1 MANDSE
7 SILQLPWCGESITP
21 LLGTAVNSFKKST
34 GADSA
39 KLHSRLVGRLLF
51 SPACTLG
58 TTWSSV
64 FYSLLSSSALSRC
77 SELGLWRD
85 SESSYCTASSTDP
98 GMSQGTPTTL
108 PDCKRDLFC
117 CRTPLRAFVP
127 WVSLPSSTPQSQ
139 PHAFRGATTGS
150 LLFLSSSCWTE
161 IGRDVKKSSALFLL
175 PFRAQKSWAAAA
187 FLLLPGF
194 WVSGFWKV
202 RKGVRKLCLC
212 SVKWLVL
219 V

>member
-7 SILQLPWCGESITP
+7 SISQLPWCGGSITP
-21 LLGTAVNSFKKST
+21 LLGMAVNSFKEST

-39 KLHSRLVGRLLF
+39 KLHSSLVGMLLF

-58 TTWSSV
+58 TIWSSG

-77 SELGLWRD
+77 SELGLQRD
-85 SESSYCTASSTDP
+85 SESSYCTTSSIDP
-98 GMSQGTPTTL
+98 GTSQGTPTK
-108 PDCKRDLFC
+108 CDLFR
-117 CRTPLRAFVP
+117 CRTRLRAFVS

-150 LLFLSSSCWTE
+150 LLFLSSSCWTD

-187 FLLLPGF
+187 AAAFLLLLGL

-202 RKGVRKLCLC
+202 GKGVRKLCLC